1 MRYHYVKHVKTI
13 APTVHVIPKAESLL
27 NLFAISQRSDA
38 NCTSIWINYKQKY
51 PHLIV
56 IH

>member
-1 MRYHYVKHVKTI
+1 MRYYYVKHVKTI

-38 NCTSIWINYKQKY
+38 NCTSIWINYKEKY
-51 PHLIV
+51 PQLIL